1 MKSSLFALITLLLGS
16 FSLEAQD
23 PPAAPSNLITN
34 GGFERFSAQD
44 NLWDGVST
52 DGFLEGR
59 RVGVDALAESG
70 TFRTMAM
77 PISVCAGDMNGDGLI
92 DIVTADPYGY
102 MQIYFN
108 SGTKTVPAF
117 THAEAIPIF
126 ISAAPKNIRKATRIN
141 LFDWSRRGMLDL
153 MIGDYTGELFF
164 IPNSGSATTPEFRQ
178 PQDVLKAMVP
188 TTKAGDLW
196 ANLAAP
202 AAYDFNKDGRVDVA
216 LGEGS
221 YSANSIH
228 LLVNQGSNSVPK
240 FDEANRFYLAYGD
253 GREHLTP
260 TVADYNGD
268 GEMDILAS
276 NREGKVGV
284 YLNPGPGWKP
294 GAEFKFSTDI
304 KFGSAD
310 NLGGLVTIF
319 ATDMTGDGLFDIL
332 IGRSNGRLALA
343 TNTGT
348 KTEPKFDAPV
358 DLKGTD
364 VWGRVMRA
372 PSGWSTDV
380 GLERGNFNAAAT
392 CLAEADEPGLAPP
405 EGKSALKIGYFLSPN
420 KVMKVPSVVNP
431 GDPAVQTLFTQALE
445 FDTVKMPGN
454 VFVIR
459 KPLPELKLGSSY
471 TLSFKSKGAS
481 VSALKWTL
489 GWRGSKKLAQD
500 KIETGDR
507 NSQKVTVFE
516 AHEEK
521 DVSGTPNGGGT
532 WTANNKTFK
541 LEKFRDKNLS
551 DLVKTPAVLEF
562 RGTLTP
568 NTGAFYLDDVQL
580 VEKQ

>member
-1 MKSSLFALITLLLGS
+1 MKFLPFVLIATSLGS
-16 FSLEAQD
+16 LSLEAQN
-23 PPAAPSNLITN
+23 PPAPTNLVTN

-44 NLWDGVST
+44 NLWDGVSA
-52 DGFLEGR
+52 DGYLEGR

-77 PISVCAGDMNGDGLI
+77 PISVSAGDMNGDGLV

-102 MQIYFN
+102 MQVYFN
-108 SGTKTVPAF
+108 SGTKTAPVF
-117 THAEAIPIF
+117 THGEAISVF
-126 ISAAPKNIRKATRIN
+126 LSAAPGDIRKAPRIN

-153 MIGDYTGELFF
+153 MVGNYTGELLF
-164 IPNSGSATTPEFRQ
+164 IPNTGSATAPEFRQ
-178 PQDVLKAMVP
+178 PQDVAKSIVS
-188 TTKAGDLW
+188 TTKSGELW
-196 ANLAAP
+196 ANLTAP
-202 AAYDFNKDGRVDVA
+202 AAYDFNKDGKVDIA

-228 LLVNQGSNSVPK
+228 LLVNQGTNNAPK

-284 YLNPGPGWKP
+284 YLNPGPLWKP

-304 KFGSAD
+304 KFGAAD
-310 NLGGLVTIF
+310 SLGGLVTIF
-319 ATDMTGDGLFDIL
+319 AVDMNGDGLFDIL
-332 IGRSNGRLALA
+332 IGRANGRISLA

-364 VWGRVMRA
+364 IWGRNMRA
-372 PSGWSTDV
+372 PSGWSVDV
-380 GLERGNFNAAAT
+380 GVERGNFNAAAT
-392 CLAEADEPGLAPP
+392 CFTDADEPGLAPP

-420 KVMKVPSVVNP
+420 KVMKVPAVVVP
-431 GDPAVQTLFTQALE
+431 GNATVQTLFMNSLE

-454 VFVIR
+454 TFVIR
-459 KPLPELKLGSSY
+459 KPLPELKIGSSY
-471 TLSFKSKGAS
+471 ILSFKSKGVS
-481 VSALKWTL
+481 VSGLKWTL
-489 GWRGSKKLAQD
+489 GWRGFKKLAQD
-500 KIETGDR
+500 KIEVGDR
-507 NSQKVTVFE
+507 NSQKVTKFE
-516 AHEEK
+516 VHEEK
-521 DVSGTPNGGGT
+521 EATGTPGIGGT
-532 WTANNKTFK
+532 WTASNKTFTV
-541 LEKFRDKNLS
+541 EKFREKNLS
-551 DLVKTPAVLEF
+551 DLVKVPAVLEF

-580 VEKQ
+580 VEKP